1 MNDIEIY
8 PLKSGFQERINH
20 YFDESYDM
28 SPDDEKILK
37 EQLSATDIEN
47 YDLEKP
53 LSQKEKDKI
62 YKPFKFRE
70 IHTIV

>member
-8 PLKSGFQERINH
+8 PLKSGFQERIDH

-28 SPDDEKILK
+28 SPDDERVLK
-37 EQLSATDIEN
+37 EQLSTVNIEN

-53 LSQKEKDKI
+53 L
-62 YKPFKFRE
+62 YKKR
-70 IHTIV
+70 